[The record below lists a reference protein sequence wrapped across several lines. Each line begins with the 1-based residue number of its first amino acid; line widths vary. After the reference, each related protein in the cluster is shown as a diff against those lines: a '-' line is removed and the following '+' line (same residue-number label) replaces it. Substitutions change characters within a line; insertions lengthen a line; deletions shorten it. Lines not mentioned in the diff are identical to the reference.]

1 MKALIL
7 AAGYG
12 TRLYPYIKNYPKPLL
27 EINQKPIIEYL
38 LDKLTGLR
46 GLSEVI
52 IVTNARFFGHF
63 KKWRDAL
70 GTKIKIKIIND
81 LSKSP
86 EEKLGAVKDMYLAFK
101 KEGFDDDYLILG
113 GDNFFREPLKRFVNF
128 AADKSPA
135 VSIGVFDIQD
145 KSEAVNY
152 GVVSLD
158 KQGRI
163 TEFKEKPARPKSSLV
178 ATCIYYF
185 PRDKVKLIK
194 GCIDDSKV
202 CFDNLGVY
210 IDWLTKKDKVYGFIF
225 KHLWVDIGRI
235 ETYDKLKEIMKGE

>member
-38 LDKLTGLR
+38 LDKLIRLNA
-46 GLSEVI
+46 LSEII
-52 IVTNARFFGHF
+52 IVTNDRFFKHF
-63 KKWRDAL
+63 KKWRDSL
-70 GTKIKIKIIND
+70 DSKVKIKIIND
-81 LSKSP
+81 LSKNP
-86 EEKLGAVKDMYLAFK
+86 EEKLGAVKDMHLVFK

-113 GDNFFREPLKRFVNF
+113 GDNFFREPLEGFVDF
-128 AADKSPA
+128 AAKKSPA
-135 VSIGVFDIQD
+135 VSIGVFDIKD

-152 GVVSLD
+152 GVVSQD

-163 TEFKEKPARPKSSLV
+163 TKFKEKPARPTSSLV

-185 PRDKVKLIK
+185 PRKKLKLIK
-194 GCIDDSKV
+194 GCIEDSNI
-202 CFDNLGVY
+202 CFDNIG
-210 IDWLTKKDKVYGFIF
+210 I
-225 KHLWVDIGRI
+225 DIGRI
-235 ETYDKLKEIMKGE
+235 ETYEKLKEIMKGE